1 MANIVYT
8 CIELC
13 TALASAIPITQASP
27 LAAASSSMSC
37 LRKAG
42 SVKGS
47 APQPSVALSASHR
60 PQRRGLG
67 ARCLARISG
76 FVSDK
81 VSWALKRGQS

>member
-13 TALASAIPITQASP
+13 TALASAIPTTQASP

-47 APQPSVALSASHR
+47 TPQLSVATDPREGAWEQV
-60 PQRRGLG
+60 PPEDLG
-67 ARCLARISG
+67 ICC
-76 FVSDK
+76 
-81 VSWALKRGQS
+81 